1 MLRFISL
8 VTVRDGTDLDA
19 IVTAGEGM
27 CRDDPDIRAGTVAA
41 GLGLMRGAGVPEA
54 DYSMVLDFA
63 DADAM
68 NRWAVGPAHQ
78 KLLETVG
85 DAAVSFV
92 VTQFAI

>member
-8 VTVRDGTDLDA
+8 VTVRDGADLGA
-19 IVTAGEGM
+19 IVTAGAAM
-27 CRDDPDIRAGTVAA
+27 CRDDPDIRDGTVAA
-41 GLGLMRGAGVPEA
+41 GLGLMRGAGAPEA

-68 NRWAVGPAHQ
+68 NRWAAGPAHQ

-85 DAAVSFV
+85 DAAESFV